1 MSILNI
7 CEDADV
13 LSVIKIIKLII
24 DSFRIIVP
32 ILLLVSLSI
41 DFLKATA
48 SHDSDMLK
56 KASKLAITKGIAV
69 VIIFFVPTIVNMIIL
84 TASNDDTYK
93 VCLENATT
101 ENINAAYT
109 IKAGKLMD
117 IAEEKVSFTSYYAAK
132 RAVKR
137 IVDDDL
143 RHEYEAKL
151 EELKVILDAKSLV
164 NKAKASLSK
173 KDYQKAVSAVDA
185 LEDGEIKEELKKEL
199 EAIARRMSKNTK
211 EYSSTGTTGHGASI
225 GNGYIDNALGIP
237 YYNQCDT
244 RWGDIAYSAGG
255 GFNGGPAT
263 FCSSSCGY
271 TSFAMIAAGLS
282 SDMTITPP
290 TVVYK
295 LRGISPGQ
303 LSSKSYGAA
312 SPDEMRSN
320 ASYYGLKYEDLKSLG
335 LSQDDAAMK
344 AINENKAI
352 VVNLPG
358 HYVVLAPST
367 KANQIVL
374 LDPFWGNR
382 NGSYT
387 IEELKSLLNSTNN
400 TWNWLN
406 ATAFWR

>member
-48 SHDSDMLK
+48 SHDADMVK
-56 KASKLAITKGIAV
+56 KASRLAMVKGIAV
-69 VIIFFVPTIVNMIIL
+69 VIIFFVPNFVNMIIL
-84 TASNDDTYK
+84 TASSDDTYK

-101 ENINAAYT
+101 ENINAAYA
-109 IKAGKLMD
+109 IKAAKLMD

-137 IVDDDL
+137 IVDDEL
-143 RHEYEAKL
+143 RKGYEAQL

-173 KDYQKAVSAVDA
+173 KDYQKAVSAVDE
-185 LEDGEIKEELKKEL
+185 LEDGDIKNELKKEL

-211 EYSSTGTTGHGASI
+211 EYSSTGTTGYGSSI

-244 RWGDIAYSAGG
+244 RWGNIAYSAGG

-271 TSFAMIAAGLS
+271 TSFAMVVAGLT

-290 TVVYK
+290 TIVYK

-303 LSSKSYGAA
+303 LSPKSYGAA

-320 ASYYGLKYEDLKSLG
+320 ASYYGLRYEDLKSSG
-335 LSQDDAAMK
+335 LSQDDATLKAM
-344 AINENKAI
+344 NENKVI

-367 KANQIVL
+367 KANEIVL

-387 IEELKSLLNSTNN
+387 IEGLKALLNSTSN

-406 ATAFWR
+406 ATAFW

>member
-48 SHDSDMLK
+48 SHDADMVK
-56 KASKLAITKGIAV
+56 KASKLAMVKGIAV
-69 VIIFFVPTIVNMIIL
+69 VIIFFVPNFVNMIIM
-84 TASNDDTYK
+84 TASSDDTYK

-101 ENINAAYT
+101 ENINAAYAV
-109 IKAGKLMD
+109 KAGKLMD

-137 IVDDDL
+137 IVDDEL
-143 RHEYEAKL
+143 REGYEAQL
-151 EELKVILDAKSLV
+151 EELKVVLDAKSLV

-173 KDYQKAVSAVDA
+173 KDYQKAVSAVDE
-185 LEDGEIKEELKKEL
+185 LEDGDIKDELTKEL
-199 EAIARRMSKNTK
+199 EAVARRMSKNTK
-211 EYSSTGTTGHGASI
+211 EYSSNATVGYGSSI

-244 RWGDIAYSAGG
+244 RWGNIAYSAGG
-255 GFNGGPAT
+255 GSDGGPAT

-271 TSFAMIAAGLS
+271 TSFAMVVAGLNG
-282 SDMTITPP
+282 DMTITPP
-290 TVVYK
+290 TIVYK
-295 LRGISPGQ
+295 LRGISPGE
-303 LSSKSYGAA
+303 LSPKLFGAA
-312 SPDEMRSN
+312 SPEEMRSN
-320 ASYYGLKYEDLKSLG
+320 ASYYGLKYEDLKASD
-335 LSQDDAAMK
+335 LSQDDATMK
-344 AINENKAI
+344 AINENKVI

-367 KANQIVL
+367 KANEIVL

-387 IEELKSLLNSTNN
+387 IEGLKSLLNSTNN
-400 TWNWLN
+400 PWEWYN
-406 ATAFWR
+406 ATAFWK

>member
-41 DFLKATA
+41 DFFKATA
-48 SHDSDMLK
+48 SQDADMLK
-56 KASKLAITKGIAV
+56 KAGKLAVAKGIAAV
-69 VIIFFVPTIVNMIIL
+69 VTFFIPTIANMVIY
-84 TASNDDTYK
+84 TASSDDTYK

-137 IVDDDL
+137 IVNDEL
-143 RHEYEAKL
+143 REEYEAKL
-151 EELKVILDAKSLV
+151 EELKVVLDAKSLV
-164 NKAKASLSK
+164 NKAKASLSER
-173 KDYQKAVSAVDA
+173 DYQKAVSAVDE
-185 LEDGEIKEELKKEL
+185 LEDGDIKNELKNEL
-199 EAIARRMSKNTK
+199 DAISRRMSKNTE
-211 EYSSTGTTGHGASI
+211 EYSSSGVVGGGYGATI
-225 GNGYIDNALGIP
+225 GNGYIDNALGLP

-244 RWGDIAYSAGG
+244 RWGNIAYSAGG
-255 GFNGGPAT
+255 GFNYGPAT
-263 FCSSSCGY
+263 ICSSGCGY

-282 SDMTITPP
+282 GDMSITPI
-290 TVVYK
+290 TVIYK
-295 LRGISPGQ
+295 LRGLSPGQ

-312 SPDEMRSN
+312 SMEEMMNN
-320 ASYYGLKYEDLKSLG
+320 ASYYGLKYSSL
-335 LSQDDAAMK
+335 STDNDIMQ
-344 AINENKAI
+344 AINDNKAI
-352 VVNLPG
+352 VALLPG
-358 HYVVLAPST
+358 HYVVFAPGTS
-367 KANQIVL
+367 ANQIVL
-374 LDPFWGNR
+374 LDPYWGNR

-387 IEELKSLLNSTNN
+387 FENLRYAFGGNWVKS
-400 TWNWLN
+400 
-406 ATAFWR
+406 AIAFWK